1 MAAATSAATSDTGTR
16 CAGGE
21 GREGAW
27 RGSDAKEDVRWSD
40 AKEDALVETFVETFA
55 SFVETF
61 ASFAVTAAS
70 RRASIAA
77 MRLGGGATGD
87 FPNAESGFASRGG
100 SSRADDG
107 AGAGAGAGAYV
118 SEASGD
124 GFGSSRTPPGAGS
137 VRIRTL
143 HSSRH
148 RARLRAR
155 ARTSRARRRFQVR
168 ARIHG
173 AREWVPVPHGG
184 GGETRCP
191 WSCRGVQPP
200 GVR

>member
-27 RGSDAKEDVRWSD
+27 RGSDAKEDARWSD

-87 FPNAESGFASRGG
+87 FPNAESGCVAGWVESRRRRAGPGPLGRTSPKPRVTG
-100 SSRADDG
+100 SVRA
-107 AGAGAGAGAYV
+107 
-118 SEASGD
+118 
-124 GFGSSRTPPGAGS
+124 RTPPGAGS
-137 VRIRTL
+137 VRIRTPPP
-143 HSSRH
+143 SRH

-168 ARIHG
+168 ARIPG
-173 AREWVPVPHGG
+173 RARIRVPVPHGG
-184 GGETRCP
+184 AGGETRCP

-200 GVR
+200 GG